1 MPINTDNA
9 RALVGG
15 RGHTGKSW
23 VRMLKGTQV
32 HSVGRGVVKGEKV
45 EVSEEDARYLVA
57 YNYAERLQDPV
68 VEREGI
74 TLTGADNKESSAN
87 PAVATEGITL
97 TGADNKESSSSSA
110 SVNFASASRQRSQRI
125 SGDLPV
131 DEIGISDNR
140 RPRSVSGGL
149 RYRTGVLQ
157 RVS

>member
-1 MPINTDNA
+1 MDADLLGLNSSKIKGRSNNMPINTDNA

-110 SVNFASASRQRSQRI
+110 SVNFAGIETAEPTDQRRFT
-125 SGDLPV
+125 
-131 DEIGISDNR
+131 R
-140 RPRSVSGGL
+140 RRD
-149 RYRTGVLQ
+149 RNK
-157 RVS
+157 